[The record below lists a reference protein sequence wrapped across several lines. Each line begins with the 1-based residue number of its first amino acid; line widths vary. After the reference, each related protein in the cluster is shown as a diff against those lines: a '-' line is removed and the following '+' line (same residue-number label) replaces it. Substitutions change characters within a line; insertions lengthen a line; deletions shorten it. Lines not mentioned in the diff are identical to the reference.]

1 MLVAQ
6 RQVGMIV
13 MLVVHEQAGMV
24 VTLVVH
30 EGGRAQ
36 ETSHPA
42 CPLFVVP
49 LQLLLEGRYWLPSDL
64 FQHAFAKLQNHPVA
78 LPSPWLANE

>member
-24 VTLVVH
+24 VMLVVH

-49 LQLLLEGRYWLPSDL
+49 L
-64 FQHAFAKLQNHPVA
+64 
-78 LPSPWLANE
+78 